1 MFTLSSLAT
10 TVHFGDSASKIP
22 NVTDDIAHDWSSSL
36 LSVTVKQRT
45 VYMTRA
51 KSLYSVWVCWPVNF
65 LFSSLRLVSPL
76 SLPAAALPSMEMH
89 FSFEK
94 IDFWA
99 PPAERKS
106 FLPSIT
112 HVVKHER
119 AMKVESSFRSLQIL
133 KSESAFLII
142 IRYIKVK
149 CDFFLNAPL
158 KKGTEI
164 TELRTASPSLC
175 CVLRTGSHCPP
186 LHPSAL
192 PVLLSGL
199 GIGTQVSFP
208 LLCRSSEEPRRI
220 SREQWKQ
227 WNK

>member
-10 TVHFGDSASKIP
+10 TVHFGDSASKIA
-22 NVTDDIAHDWSSSL
+22 NVTDEFAHDWSSSL

-149 CDFFLNAPL
+149 CDFFSQRSLEEGDGNHRAENCFSISLLRPTHGFTLPTSSPFSPACAAKWIRNRNA
-158 KKGTEI
+158 GFI
-164 TELRTASPSLC
+164 S
-175 CVLRTGSHCPP
+175 PP
-186 LHPSAL
+186 LQELWGAASYQQRTMKAM
-192 PVLLSGL
+192 
-199 GIGTQVSFP
+199 
-208 LLCRSSEEPRRI
+208 
-220 SREQWKQ
+220 K
-227 WNK
+227 